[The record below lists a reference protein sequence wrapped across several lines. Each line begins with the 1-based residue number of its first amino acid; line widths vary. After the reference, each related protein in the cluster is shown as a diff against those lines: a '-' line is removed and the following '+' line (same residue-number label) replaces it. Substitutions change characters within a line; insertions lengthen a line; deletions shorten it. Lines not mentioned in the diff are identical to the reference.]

1 MAKAIKQFRYFGDN
15 AVKNQPKGA
24 ISNDFV
30 SGNIFSGGT
39 SLDSK
44 SYYPI
49 IQLGIQALPGTKFYL
64 NDSIE
69 PIIIGARGL
78 FELDLDGVAEITQ
91 LSFDPSSINL
101 IKTIDNAYV
110 IIDIVYDDGAGE
122 DI

>member
-15 AVKNQPKGA
+15 AAKNQPKGV

-30 SGNIFSGGT
+30 SGNIFSGDT
-39 SLDSK
+39 SLDSQ

-49 IQLGIQALPGTKFYL
+49 VQLGIQALPGTKFYL

-110 IIDIVYDDGAGE
+110 IVDIVYDDGAEE

>member
-15 AVKNQPKGA
+15 AAKNQPKGV

-30 SGNIFSGGT
+30 SGNIFSGDT
-39 SLDSK
+39 SLDSQ

-49 IQLGIQALPGTKFYL
+49 VQLGIQALPGTKFYL

-91 LSFDPSSINL
+91 LSLDPSSINL

-110 IIDIVYDDGAGE
+110 IVDIVYDDGAEE